1 MIFYNVQLICLDQS
15 KLQLDMSNSN
25 SMILLSAQL
34 TVEIR
39 PFLPGLIEFQRRA
52 VFASTPNGCCWLT
65 NGLWGVCSFIKI
77 ELTSAGVWLSLAKVK
92 NKGIFIAM
100 RWNGGVQGYS
110 IEKFNPY
117 VLGARSNSQPLL
129 KFINFGFLGLDH
141 NLSITTKTTKTLR
154 RKWSLT
160 LKT

>member
-1 MIFYNVQLICLDQS
+1 MTV
-15 KLQLDMSNSN
+15 
-25 SMILLSAQL
+25 IL
-34 TVEIR
+34 
-39 PFLPGLIEFQRRA
+39 
-52 VFASTPNGCCWLT
+52 
-65 NGLWGVCSFIKI
+65 
-77 ELTSAGVWLSLAKVK
+77 K

-141 NLSITTKTTKTLR
+141 NFSI
-154 RKWSLT
+154 SLILT
-160 LKT
+160 ISYEIDIKVNRSSN